1 VKPLTQRPILLLL
14 ALCACS
20 ADYTN
25 RALDASTPANDAA
38 PDQAVD
44 QNEVG
49 GDATAPPFD
58 GGDAT
63 SPPFDGGDAS
73 MLPDAEGG
81 EDVATPTSDGGS
93 DSDSAATDADATV
106 SDASEAGEA
115 EAGLTCMPGETDCN
129 GTCTTLSSD
138 PNNCGTCSTMCGGDV
153 CLNGQCCPLADA
165 GVPCALS
172 PQCGC
177 PQTQMCSP
185 VGTSNAPTCV
195 PAGTVAQ
202 NQHCVALTDC
212 QPGLTCSAGYCEP
225 FCQSNS
231 DCGPNWACLPQ
242 TLNGFA
248 AGSACS
254 EHCNPVSSYTSDA
267 THQACN
273 PGQQCVPL
281 FNAQGQT
288 ACSGTAGAGHQGS
301 ACTSTSSCAANFL
314 CAASGVC
321 EQVCRIGFTDCST
334 GACTAFPSPQY
345 DATQE
350 IGLCQ

>member
-1 VKPLTQRPILLLL
+1 MKRPTPRPILLLL

-25 RALDASTPANDAA
+25 RAADASAPVDDAA
-38 PDQAVD
+38 PDQQVVD
-44 QNEVG
+44 QNAGDGDG
-49 GDATAPPFD
+49 GDATA
-58 GGDAT
+58 
-63 SPPFDGGDAS
+63 PPFDGGDAS

-81 EDVATPTSDGGS
+81 EDVASPFDGG
-93 DSDSAATDADATV
+93 DSDADAAAFDA
-106 SDASEAGEA
+106 SDAAAEA
-115 EAGLTCMPGETDCN
+115 EAGLTCMPGQTACN
-129 GTCTTLSSD
+129 GICTTLSSD
-138 PNNCGTCSTMCGGDV
+138 PDNCGTCSTMCGGDV

-165 GVPCALS
+165 GVPCALA

-212 QPGLTCSAGYCEP
+212 APGLTCSAGYCEP

-231 DCGPNWACLPQ
+231 DCGTNWACLPQ

-248 AGSACS
+248 AGNACS

-288 ACSGTAGAGHQGS
+288 ACSGNAGAGHQGS
-301 ACTSTSSCAANFL
+301 ACTSTSSCAANYL

-321 EQVCRIGFTDCST
+321 EQVCRIGFADCST
-334 GACTAFPSPQY
+334 GACAAFPSPQY